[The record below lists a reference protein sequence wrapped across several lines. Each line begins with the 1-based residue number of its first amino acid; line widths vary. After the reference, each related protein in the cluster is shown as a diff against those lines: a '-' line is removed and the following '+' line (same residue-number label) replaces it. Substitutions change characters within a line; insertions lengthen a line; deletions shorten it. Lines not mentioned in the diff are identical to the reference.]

1 MWRVSRSVR
10 RYRQAPEWHHYRK
23 RESADW
29 VDTFGVPGHPFGTL
43 RNHAQ
48 NVLEGKVR
56 GYPATLFH
64 LSGVRKG
71 GRYGTILNM
80 YSVAVLTLP
89 TSLPDTSVSVGTVVY
104 RLRSEPLPPRAG
116 VPVHL
121 PQGRRPRMIKCS
133 VDPAFAKLV
142 ITEPVVRITAGAH
155 MGWRL
160 HGNQMIG
167 WLKGSKPYGK
177 IVGLAETMADVL
189 AEFPASALSGDSP

>member
-1 MWRVSRSVR
+1 M
-10 RYRQAPEWHHYRK
+10 
-23 RESADW
+23 
-29 VDTFGVPGHPFGTL
+29 
-43 RNHAQ
+43 
-48 NVLEGKVR
+48 R

-71 GRYGTILNM
+71 GRYGTSLNM
-80 YSVAVLTLP
+80 YSVAALTLP

-167 WLKGSKPYGK
+167 WLKGRKPYGK
-177 IVGLAETMADVL
+177 LVGVAETMADVL
-189 AEFPASALSGDSP
+189 AEFPASALTGDSP